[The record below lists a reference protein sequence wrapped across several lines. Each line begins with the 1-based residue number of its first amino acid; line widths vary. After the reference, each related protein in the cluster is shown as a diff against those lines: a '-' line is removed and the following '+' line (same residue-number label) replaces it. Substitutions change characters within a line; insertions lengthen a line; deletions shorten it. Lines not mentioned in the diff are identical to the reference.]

1 MKRPSHATVVA
12 YIALFVALGGTTLA
26 ATHLGKNTVGAKQ
39 LKKNAVTTAKIKKGA
54 VTAANVKDDSLT
66 GTQIDENTLGIV
78 PSARAAFSAPPAGPA
93 GGDLTGTFPN
103 PDLKHPEE
111 WHEVSTFETCSVS
124 PASVSW
130 EIYGGAQATPA
141 YYRDPFGV
149 VRLKGSVKCPESPAG
164 DYSIFRLPVGF
175 RPLGGV
181 QYFSV
186 VNGLNEPTT
195 VAVDESGNVTNLHGN
210 GATANQ
216 LTLDG
221 VTFRCGPRNQNGC
234 P

>member
-1 MKRPSHATVVA
+1 MRQRNWPRT
-12 YIALFVALGGTTLA
+12 AL
-26 ATHLGKNTVGAKQ
+26 GAKQ
-39 LKKNAVTTAKIKKGA
+39 LKKNAVTTAKIKDQAITAAKVKKGA
-54 VTAANVKDDSLT
+54 LT
-66 GTQIDENTLGIV
+66 GTQINASTLGVV
-78 PSARAAFSAPPAGPA
+78 PFANVAASAPPTGPA
-93 GGDLTGTFPN
+93 GGALAGTFPN
-103 PDLKHPEE
+103 PDLKHPDE

-164 DYSIFRLPVGF
+164 DYSIFRLPGGF
-175 RPLGGV
+175 RPAGGV

-195 VAVDESGNVTNLHGN
+195 VAVNESGYVTNLHGN
-210 GATANQ
+210 SATANQ

-221 VTFRCGPRNQNGC
+221 VTFRAES
-234 P
+234 